1 MGRPAVISRERVA
14 EVALRLLDEEG
25 VEALGIE
32 RIAKELGV
40 KGPSLYHHYA
50 DKADILSEV
59 ARLVLGDL
67 DLDRP
72 TDDWR
77 QWMVDATLTFY
88 RRVMEHPRSASILL
102 QHMPDN
108 STVPAFGRA
117 ARLLTL
123 AGIDPASQVL
133 LLEGSEKI
141 AWGWALQR
149 AVMATQSE
157 GRMSPRRINRRWPE
171 LAVAVRDSRW
181 SDEQL
186 VETAVRSF
194 IDGVVGREAP
204 VRAADAPAKTG

>member
-102 QHMPDN
+102 EHMPDN
-108 STVPAFGRA
+108 STIPAFGRA

-123 AGIDPASQVL
+123 AGINPASQVL
-133 LLEGSEKI
+133 LMEGSEKI

-149 AVMATQSE
+149 AVMATHSE
-157 GRMSPRRINRRWPE
+157 ARMSPSRINRRWPE

-194 IDGVVGREAP
+194 IDGVVGREDP
-204 VRAADAPAKTG
+204 VGAADAPAKTG